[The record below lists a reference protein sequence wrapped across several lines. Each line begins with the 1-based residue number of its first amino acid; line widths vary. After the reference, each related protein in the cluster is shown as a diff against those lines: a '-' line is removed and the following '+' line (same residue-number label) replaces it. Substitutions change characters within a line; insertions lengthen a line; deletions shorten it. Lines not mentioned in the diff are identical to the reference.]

1 MSPERLRPLNAPRRV
16 EIEVGPDGLP
26 VAVGP
31 SDRRLSVAS
40 IRDSWRLDDEWWRVP
55 IRRRYVDLILA
66 GGGRMVVFEDLVSG
80 EWWTQ

>member
-1 MSPERLRPLNAPRRV
+1 M
-16 EIEVGPDGLP
+16 P
-26 VAVGP
+26 VTVSRP
-31 SDRRLSVAS
+31 SDRLVRLAVAL

-80 EWWTQ
+80 EWWAQ